1 MDPFVQVL
9 NNGAVKSR
17 ENVFIKGKADNIEI
31 GRGVSS
37 FSMEMAQEDYKSE
50 RNSYKKAEDPLSFQ
64 NLLEGRVVKVELV
77 LAALKR
83 REEEREFELERE
95 QRERE
100 RRLDRWH
107 QEDQETIGYLLG
119 TTARVPGRDVFGD
132 TRLAEH
138 ESRAMDL
145 GAQVT
150 SSNIGFDGLESLVSA
165 AESEFAKQADE
176 GSWATTADGGA
187 KFTAL
192 PRDDGYEREGGFT
205 CTEEELRHGH
215 GSDGELSMQP
225 SDCVKVDVLSSAVEE
240 PGVTVDFCEQMNRGV
255 VSQECFDCEGIY
267 SLNEELMRELC
278 GGIVED
284 SCEQATLDEDVVVEW
299 IFFEGEDEEEV
310 ARAFTCAEE
319 PDQSTLEPFEFH
331 AEAVKQGV
339 PYSQQTCKPDGLRET
354 FSGESVLRRLNRSG
368 VSELRLPYVASR
380 ALNREEATALFLLN
394 GKGAGGAN
402 ALGGLAA
409 GCLRDI
415 SGQVELCVKV
425 YDPGGVCDCSDI
437 FVMESFRN
445 FLHYAIIHIL
455 YLDILRLLVSNYTE
469 ERGRRWAV
477 LQQDAAEGTRSFWI
491 SL

>member
-225 SDCVKVDVLSSAVEE
+225 SDCVKAVSY
-240 PGVTVDFCEQMNRGV
+240 TH
-255 VSQECFDCEGIY
+255 
-267 SLNEELMRELC
+267 L
-278 GGIVED
+278 
-284 SCEQATLDEDVVVEW
+284 TLP
-299 IFFEGEDEEEV
+299 
-310 ARAFTCAEE
+310 T
-319 PDQSTLEPFEFH
+319 
-331 AEAVKQGV
+331 
-339 PYSQQTCKPDGLRET
+339 
-354 FSGESVLRRLNRSG
+354 
-368 VSELRLPYVASR
+368 
-380 ALNREEATALFLLN
+380 
-394 GKGAGGAN
+394 
-402 ALGGLAA
+402 
-409 GCLRDI
+409 
-415 SGQVELCVKV
+415 
-425 YDPGGVCDCSDI
+425 
-437 FVMESFRN
+437 
-445 FLHYAIIHIL
+445 
-455 YLDILRLLVSNYTE
+455 ILRV
-469 ERGRRWAV
+469 
-477 LQQDAAEGTRSFWI
+477 
-491 SL
+491 